1 MYLTEIAP
9 VNVRGAMGVVHQFA
23 LTCGIFVSQIVG
35 LKQLLG
41 KKLAT
46 RSGEILHVVANV
58 FHTNKRTNS
67 KDYNRNYPFWDQL
80 HNTMYPVVLKSI
92 I

>member
-9 VNVRGAMGVVHQFA
+9 VNIRGAMGVVHQFA

-41 KKLAT
+41 KKLVS
-46 RSGEILHVVANV
+46 RSGEISCVITNA
-58 FHTNKRTNS
+58 FHINKVTNR
-67 KDYNRNYPFWDQL
+67 L
-80 HNTMYPVVLKSI
+80 
-92 I
+92 